1 MNCLVKVLI
10 VSVVMTSC
18 AGRRQLE
25 TAREMSVDIA
35 LPAIYSNMNDSYK
48 SFNDTLATFTDK
60 EGVEHTIGHNTLD
73 EKTGEQLLTIGL
85 QEVKVTARFRN
96 VAERN
101 GHVKIAFNIH
111 VPQELIND
119 NWEVLLTPK
128 SNIQDLPGIAIAG
141 TNFLAKQKRQY
152 DYFEELCKVI
162 IPENEL
168 DQFINRKKLEKALAR
183 HNRDI
188 LRSSKLSYRKTLKTE
203 AYSLRTTEDTLSFVS
218 KFMNTRK
225 VNRNEYF
232 KRILAEKRGQ
242 FITLERWVG
251 LQSELVAPPESSV
264 EYAYAAELPA
274 TDATGRITIIMNAH
288 LRTLN
293 AEMYPVNISDSLTF
307 VVSSLRDFIQSRS
320 YPSAD
325 YHEGISLLQAGQ
337 YRDALEI
344 LRPYADINTAI
355 SYLALGYDQMAYNT
369 LVALPDTTD
378 SLYLLSI
385 AAMRL
390 KNETDA
396 VSYYKQSCALDQ
408 AKVWRGNLDPEVS
421 GLITKYKLNQSEY

>member
-1 MNCLVKVLI
+1 MNSLVKVLI
-10 VSVVMTSC
+10 ISVVMTSC

-25 TAREMSVDIA
+25 TARDMSVDIA
-35 LPAIYSNMNDSYK
+35 LPASYANMNDSHR
-48 SFNDTLATFTDK
+48 SFKDTLATFTDK

-73 EKTGEQLLTIGL
+73 EKTGEQLLTIDL

-119 NWEVLLTPK
+119 NWEVILTPK
-128 SNIQDLPGIAIAG
+128 SNIKDLPGIAIAG
-141 TNFLAKQKRQY
+141 ANFLAKQKKQY

-168 DQFINRKKLEKALAR
+168 DQFINRKELEQALAR

-188 LRSSKLSYRKTLKTE
+188 LRRSKLAYRKTLKTE
-203 AYSLRTTEDTLSFVS
+203 EYSLRTTEDTLSFVN
-218 KFMNTRK
+218 KFMNSRK

-251 LQSELVAPPESSV
+251 LQSELVASPDSSV
-264 EYAYAAELPA
+264 EYAYTAELPA
-274 TDATGRITIIMNAH
+274 TDATGRISVFMNAQI
-288 LRTLN
+288 RTLN
-293 AEMYPVNISDSLTF
+293 SDVYPVNISDSLTF
-307 VVSSLRDFIQSRS
+307 VVSSLRNFIQRKSDS
-320 YPSAD
+320 SAD
-325 YHEGISLLQAGQ
+325 YQEGIYLLQAGQ
-337 YRDALEI
+337 YREALEI

-355 SYLALGYDQMAYNT
+355 GYLALGYDQMAYNT
-369 LVALPDTTD
+369 LVTLPDTAN

-385 AAMRL
+385 ASMRL
-390 KNETDA
+390 KKETDA
-396 VSYYKQSCALDQ
+396 VSYYKKSCALDQ

-421 GLITKYKLNQSEY
+421 GLITKYKLNQSDY